1 MKNNENNS
9 SESQRNMNRPK
20 KSATI
25 LPKMNNTNNI
35 NNNNINIHKNEHNI
49 VNNIV
54 LTNFFLQ
61 YPSKFFTIVTIL
73 LLLFTIFYIFNNYEQ
88 YYKQLQT
95 IWYTIETILL

>member
-1 MKNNENNS
+1 MNTIPKTIVTMKNNENNA

-20 KSATI
+20 EAATI

-54 LTNFFLQ
+54 LT
-61 YPSKFFTIVTIL
+61 KFVFTISQQ
-73 LLLFTIFYIFNNYEQ
+73 IFYNCNNIVVIVYN
-88 YYKQLQT
+88 
-95 IWYTIETILL
+95 ILYI

>member
-1 MKNNENNS
+1 MNTIPKTIVTMKNNENNA

-54 LTNFFLQ
+54 LT
-61 YPSKFFTIVTIL
+61 KFF
-73 LLLFTIFYIFNNYEQ
+73 FYNIPANF
-88 YYKQLQT
+88 KQL
-95 IWYTIETILL
+95 

>member
-1 MKNNENNS
+1 MNTIPKTIVTMKNNENNA

-54 LTNFFLQ
+54 LT
-61 YPSKFFTIVTIL
+61 KFGFTISQQ
-73 LLLFTIFYIFNNYEQ
+73 IFNNCNNIVVIVYN
-88 YYKQLQT
+88 
-95 IWYTIETILL
+95 ILYI

>member
-1 MKNNENNS
+1 MKNNENNT

-54 LTNFFLQ
+54 
-61 YPSKFFTIVTIL
+61 
-73 LLLFTIFYIFNNYEQ
+73 
-88 YYKQLQT
+88 
-95 IWYTIETILL
+95 

>member
-1 MKNNENNS
+1 MKNNENNA

-54 LTNFFLQ
+54 LTNFFL
-61 YPSKFFTIVTIL
+61 TISRQIL
-73 LLLFTIFYIFNNYEQ
+73 NNCNNIVVIVYNILYI
-88 YYKQLQT
+88 
-95 IWYTIETILL
+95 

>member
-1 MKNNENNS
+1 MNTIPKTIVTMKNNENNA

-54 LTNFFLQ
+54 LT
-61 YPSKFFTIVTIL
+61 KIFFTISQQ
-73 LLLFTIFYIFNNYEQ
+73 FFNNCNNIVVIVYN
-88 YYKQLQT
+88 
-95 IWYTIETILL
+95 ILYI

>member
-1 MKNNENNS
+1 MKNNENNT
-9 SESQRNMNRPK
+9 SESKRNMNRPK

-54 LTNFFLQ
+54 LTNFFL
-61 YPSKFFTIVTIL
+61 TISRQIL
-73 LLLFTIFYIFNNYEQ
+73 NNCNNIVVIVYNILYI
-88 YYKQLQT
+88 
-95 IWYTIETILL
+95 

>member
-1 MKNNENNS
+1 MNTIPKTIVTMKNNENNA

-54 LTNFFLQ
+54 LTKF
-61 YPSKFFTIVTIL
+61 FFTISQQIL
-73 LLLFTIFYIFNNYEQ
+73 NNCNNIVVIVYNILYI
-88 YYKQLQT
+88 
-95 IWYTIETILL
+95 

>member
-20 KSATI
+20 KAATI

-54 LTNFFLQ
+54 HN
-61 YPSKFFTIVTIL
+61 IV
-73 LLLFTIFYIFNNYEQ
+73 YNEQ
-88 YYKQLQT
+88 Q
-95 IWYTIETILL
+95 

>member
-1 MKNNENNS
+1 MNTIPKTIVTMKNNENNA

-20 KSATI
+20 EAATI

-54 LTNFFLQ
+54 LTKFVLQ
-61 YPSKFFTIVTIL
+61 YPSKF
-73 LLLFTIFYIFNNYEQ
+73 
-88 YYKQLQT
+88 
-95 IWYTIETILL
+95 

>member
-1 MKNNENNS
+1 MNTIPKTIVTMKNNENNA

-20 KSATI
+20 EAATI

-54 LTNFFLQ
+54 LTKFFL
-61 YPSKFFTIVTIL
+61 TISRQIL
-73 LLLFTIFYIFNNYEQ
+73 NNCNNIVVVQNNNVIIVYNILYI
-88 YYKQLQT
+88 
-95 IWYTIETILL
+95 

>member
-1 MKNNENNS
+1 MNTIPKTIVTMKNNENNA

-54 LTNFFLQ
+54 LTKL
-61 YPSKFFTIVTIL
+61 FFTISQQ
-73 LLLFTIFYIFNNYEQ
+73 IFNNCNNIVVIVYN
-88 YYKQLQT
+88 
-95 IWYTIETILL
+95 ILYI